1 MKKRLHILV
10 AAFAL
15 LLSLGATSVGA
26 TMGVHALRSS
36 ARSTVEPVRKQPTV
50 KQKVTCKKP
59 AKLVRGKCVKPKK
72 SARQ

>member
-26 TMGVHALRSS
+26 TMGVHALKSS
-36 ARSTVEPVRKQPTV
+36 ARSTVEPVK
-50 KQKVTCKKP
+50 KHKKKKVCKAP
-59 AKLVRGKCVKPKK
+59 AKLVHGKCVKPKK
-72 SARQ
+72 PRH

>member
-26 TMGVHALRSS
+26 TMGVHALKSS
-36 ARSTVEPVRKQPTV
+36 ARSTVEPVKKQPG
-50 KQKVTCKKP
+50 KKKKKVCKAP
-59 AKLVRGKCVKPKK
+59 AKLVHGKCVKPKK
-72 SARQ
+72 PRH